1 MGKRGPA
8 PQRRKKITC
17 HLQIDATK
25 LFEKKIPKLPHDKRG
40 RPLIGA
46 YLSDLIKRDL
56 SKPEPKLVQ
65 KDKTTPPTKSETESK
80 PEPKSWLDKV
90 KEAYRKARLAAL
102 ERGDLHDEDDDE
114 SFY

>member
-1 MGKRGPA
+1 MGKRGPV
-8 PQRRKKITC
+8 PQPGKKITC

-46 YLSDLIKRDL
+46 YLCDLIKRDL

-65 KDKTTPPTKSETESK
+65 KDKTTPSTKSETESK
-80 PEPKSWLDKV
+80 PEPKSRSQDFV
-90 KEAYRKARLAAL
+90 PSPEAR
-102 ERGDLHDEDDDE
+102 
-114 SFY
+114 